1 MTNTTMHELSIAQN
15 LITIAEKAAL
25 KVGAIQ
31 VESVHMRLGAFSGVW
46 KDALLFAYEIATKGT
61 ILEESELI
69 ITDVP
74 LIVYC
79 PSCKAEVKLPSI
91 QYFCCPQCNTQTTDI
106 RQGKEIEIE
115 FVEIIDATETT

>member
-1 MTNTTMHELSIAQN
+1 MHELSIAQN
-15 LITIAEKAAL
+15 LVTIAEQAAL
-25 KVGAIQ
+25 DAGATQ
-31 VESVHMRLGAFSGVW
+31 VEALHMRLGAFSGVW
-46 KDALLFAYEIATKGT
+46 KEALRFAYEIATKGT
-61 ILEESELI
+61 ILEKSELI

-106 RQGKEIEIE
+106 RQGKEIEID
-115 FVEIIDATETT
+115 FLEIIDATETT